1 MLTVKNLSPTI
12 IPKSDQLNADQLL
25 GGAMTIK
32 VTEVSVSESPDQ
44 PVIIHYENENGR
56 PFKPCKSMRK
66 VLIFAWGDDGT
77 KWAGRS
83 MTLFNDPEVKWA
95 GVKVGGIRI
104 SHMSDI
110 ERDLQL
116 QLTAT
121 RGKKEPFI
129 IKRLNA
135 EPLLKPAP
143 TAPTVTDA
151 DLQSARNQLATAA
164 PFGLDTL
171 KNCWQGLTADVRK
184 SLGQDV
190 LAEYKRIA
198 ENPQPES
205 DVSDDDGEF
214 QMTKTDYC
222 FLMLTV
228 IGSPIIS
235 NGWRVLLGICWLI
248 LAVLNF
254 IFEVR

>member
-1 MLTVKNLSPTI
+1 MSNKATVTNLRATI
-12 IPKSDQLNADQLL
+12 IPKSDQLNSEQLL
-25 GGAMTIK
+25 GGSMTVK

-44 PVIIHYENENGR
+44 PVIVHYEGENGR

-77 KWAGRS
+77 KWVGRS

-110 ERDLQL
+110 DADLQL

-135 EPLLKPAP
+135 KPAIVKP
-143 TAPTVTDA
+143 SVTDEDIA
-151 DLQSARNQLATAA
+151 SARSQLEVAA
-164 PFGLDTL
+164 PFGMQTL
-171 KNCWQGLTADVRK
+171 QKAWGGLSADIRAA
-184 SLGQDV
+184 LGGACPQ
-190 LAEYKRIA
+190 EYKDIA
-198 ENPQPES
+198 NAPPPVVEAEPQA
-205 DVSDDDGEF
+205 SDDDEGMF
-214 QMTKTDYC
+214 
-222 FLMLTV
+222 
-228 IGSPIIS
+228 
-235 NGWRVLLGICWLI
+235 
-248 LAVLNF
+248 
-254 IFEVR
+254 

>member
-1 MLTVKNLSPTI
+1 MLTKASVTNLSPTI

-25 GGAMTIK
+25 GGPMTIK

-44 PVIIHYENENGR
+44 PVIIHYEGENGR

-77 KWAGRS
+77 KWVGRS
-83 MTLFNDPEVKWA
+83 MTLFNDPDVKWA

-110 ERDLQL
+110 ERELQL

-121 RGKKEPFI
+121 RGKKEPFV

-135 EPLLKPAP
+135 AAPPVKPAEP
-143 TAPTVTDA
+143 PAITDA
-151 DLQSARNQLATAA
+151 DLQAARDQLATAA

-171 KNCWQGLTADVRK
+171 KNAWQGLTADVRK
-184 SLGQDV
+184 ALGQDL

-198 ENPQPES
+198 ENQQP
-205 DVSDDDGEF
+205 DPVVGDDDGEF
-214 QMTKTDYC
+214 
-222 FLMLTV
+222 
-228 IGSPIIS
+228 
-235 NGWRVLLGICWLI
+235 
-248 LAVLNF
+248 
-254 IFEVR
+254 

>member
-1 MLTVKNLSPTI
+1 MSNKATVTNLRATI

-25 GGAMTIK
+25 GGSMTVK

-44 PVIIHYENENGR
+44 PVIVHYEGENGR

-77 KWAGRS
+77 KWVGRS

-110 ERDLQL
+110 EADLQL

-135 EPLLKPAP
+135 KPAIVKP
-143 TAPTVTDA
+143 ALTESDIT
-151 DLQSARNQLATAA
+151 SAREQLATAA
-164 PFGLDTL
+164 PFGMSTL
-171 KNCWQGLTADVRK
+171 HKCWAGLSADIRTA
-184 SLGQDV
+184 LGDSCPQ
-190 LAEYKRIA
+190 EYKDIA
-198 ENPQPES
+198 NAPPPVSEPSPQQN
-205 DVSDDDGEF
+205 DDGE
-214 QMTKTDYC
+214 
-222 FLMLTV
+222 
-228 IGSPIIS
+228 
-235 NGWRVLLGICWLI
+235 
-248 LAVLNF
+248 
-254 IFEVR
+254 IF

>member
-1 MLTVKNLSPTI
+1 MSNKASVTNLSPTI

-25 GGAMTIK
+25 GGPITIK

-44 PVIIHYENENGR
+44 PVIIHYEGENGR

-77 KWAGRS
+77 KWIGRS
-83 MTLFNDPEVKWA
+83 MTLFNDPDVKWA

-110 ERDLQL
+110 ERELQL

-121 RGKKEPFI
+121 RGKKEPFV

-135 EPLLKPAP
+135 APPVKPAEP
-143 TAPTVTDA
+143 PAITDA
-151 DLQSARNQLATAA
+151 DLQAARDQLATAA

-171 KNCWQGLTADVRK
+171 KNAWQGLTADVRNA
-184 SLGQDV
+184 LGQDL

-198 ENPQPES
+198 ENPQP
-205 DVSDDDGEF
+205 DAAVNGDDDGEF
-214 QMTKTDYC
+214 
-222 FLMLTV
+222 
-228 IGSPIIS
+228 
-235 NGWRVLLGICWLI
+235 
-248 LAVLNF
+248 
-254 IFEVR
+254 

>member
-1 MLTVKNLSPTI
+1 MSNKATVTNLRATI

-25 GGAMTIK
+25 GGSMTVK
-32 VTEVSVSESPDQ
+32 VTDVSVSESPDQ
-44 PVIIHYENENGR
+44 PVIIHYENEGGR

-77 KWAGRS
+77 KWVGRS

-110 ERDLQL
+110 EADLQL

-135 EPLLKPAP
+135 KPAIVKP
-143 TAPTVTDA
+143 VITEA
-151 DLQSARNQLATAA
+151 DLTSAREQLATAA
-164 PFGLDTL
+164 PFGMSTL
-171 KNCWQGLTADVRK
+171 QKAWGGLSAEIRAA
-184 SLGQDV
+184 LGGACPQ
-190 LAEYKRIA
+190 EYKDIA
-198 ENPQPES
+198 NAPQPVVEA
-205 DVSDDDGEF
+205 EP
-214 QMTKTDYC
+214 TATDNDREM
-222 FLMLTV
+222 F
-228 IGSPIIS
+228 
-235 NGWRVLLGICWLI
+235 
-248 LAVLNF
+248 
-254 IFEVR
+254 

>member
-1 MLTVKNLSPTI
+1 MSSKASVTNLSPTI

-44 PVIIHYENENGR
+44 PVIIHYENEGGR

-110 ERDLQL
+110 DRDLQL

-129 IKRLNA
+129 INRLNSA
-135 EPLLKPAP
+135 PPPA
-143 TAPTVTDA
+143 APAITDA
-151 DLQSARNQLATAA
+151 DLQAARDQLATAA
-164 PFGLDTL
+164 PFGMDTL
-171 KNCWQGLTADVRK
+171 KNCWQGLTADIRK
-184 SLGQDV
+184 ALGQDV

-198 ENPQPES
+198 ENPDILTGQ
-205 DVSDDDGEF
+205 DVGDDDGEF
-214 QMTKTDYC
+214 R
-222 FLMLTV
+222 
-228 IGSPIIS
+228 G
-235 NGWRVLLGICWLI
+235 
-248 LAVLNF
+248 
-254 IFEVR
+254 